1 MFLNKNKQSVGFDAH
16 IKLNRSIRTI
26 GTVASVLLSVFLFL
40 SAFPIAEPYD
50 ASAAI
55 IPSATT
61 LEVTSESNM
70 IVLDLDVHD
79 TTGTFN
85 NSRSLNFSVSTDN
98 ITGYTLSLGSGNQS
112 GKLINTRISTASL
125 NTIPSILN
133 YMSDAPNGTWWIQ
146 PSKYNSSYANNYYP
160 APTTDSIILD
170 TTSGPNSTPETYDI
184 GIGAKADYSTPA
196 GTYSGT
202 LILQAT
208 GRPVLYEINYLDN
221 TDDESIEN
229 IPVQEASGVT
239 PVASFTLSDEVPTRT
254 GYEFVGWCDGE
265 VDHTA
270 NPSTCTGTTY
280 NPGDTYTFSGISSE
294 STNIANLY
302 AMWHTDGYVITFNTV
317 NAESITFDGVTYTNG
332 QTATVAEGTYSLVG
346 NYATRYAF
354 SSWNAT
360 AGTISNADYV
370 DYNLNTYTVAGNAT
384 ITLTGQYVETE
395 LQGLA
400 TSSCTTTPMPTYD
413 NRDGQVYW
421 VKRLGDG
428 NCWMMDNMNLGA
440 VDLTTDLTSFNTNIG
455 GTVSAATFNG
465 WKKATGSA
473 SYTSAEFIPLTP
485 ENTRNYRL
493 LSTGNGNTY
502 TDEQEYMGTD
512 IHDVSGNKFGTLY
525 NYCAASAGTYC
536 VGNNVNIGDAV
547 ADICPAGWRMAK
559 NDEFSALMSSL
570 THRELLESPVS
581 EEGGAAFT
589 LSGTF
594 SDGAPT
600 GQGFYS
606 RRYMGAAYYWTSTR
620 YDESKMYQL
629 WMVDQPYTFYA
640 AAGFTSGPA
649 RNQGGPLRCI
659 RDTSM
664 QGFSDADAAAMAEG
678 ATATLT
684 DRRDGNTYNVAKING
699 NVWMTQNLRFT
710 QNILNPVDTNVSSPR
725 VVSYSNMN
733 SADCSSDEVTGPTMS
748 ALCLEVGTDSNGDP
762 TVWYNFAAASGGS
775 ITGQKNLNEA
785 VDSVCPKGWRL
796 PTNAEHLGIANND
809 TYKALYN
816 PVGGGEH
823 IGTVELLPAVGLW
836 WSSTQYNEYNRYW
849 LAYSNTSDTLTA
861 TGRVYRFSSIFVRCI
876 KGDRTIN
883 EVSYMQDVDEKIKQA
898 TPKGT
903 SVTLTDRRDG
913 EQYLVAKLEDNNIY
927 MLDNLRLDPTTV
939 DLDKL
944 QGDTNAPDE
953 ALNYLKNGGGTLPYA
968 TAAISASFESTQ
980 DAPYIAT
987 GSKDTVASKTYGSG
1001 SGKIGV
1007 HYNYCAITAGTD
1019 CGNSTSDGSGG
1030 TDYDLCPAGW
1040 RLPVITYG
1048 GWSDPNIVN
1057 NEIHTLYLAYNSD
1070 HVAFKEAMSTP
1081 LSGYVNG
1088 SSMDIYDNGSTGRFW
1103 AKGNLYW
1110 RVDNYSISDTYGAA
1124 GGYAYSARCRVK

>member
-16 IKLNRSIRTI
+16 IKLNRNIRTI
-26 GTVASVLLSVFLFL
+26 GTVASVLLSVFVFL

-61 LEVTSESNM
+61 LEITSTSNTLA
-70 IVLDLDVHD
+70 LDLDV
-79 TTGTFN
+79 N
-85 NSRSLNFSVSTDN
+85 NTSGSYSEHCLGCSAGVAFSVATDN
-98 ITGYTLSLGSGNQS
+98 ITGYTLTLDTIDHSGR
-112 GKLINTRISTASL
+112 LINNRIPTAS
-125 NTIPSILN
+125 ISSITSTYSQAYN
-133 YMSDAPNGTWWIQ
+133 FPVGTWGIQVRNGTTLGNFQ
-146 PSKYNSSYANNYYP
+146 P
-160 APTTDSIILD
+160 APAANPVTIDTTDS
-170 TTSGPNSTPETYDI
+170 PNSEAKNYQI
-184 GIGAKADYSTPA
+184 GIGVKANYNTPA
-196 GTYSGT
+196 GTYSNT
-202 LILQAT
+202 LVLQAT

-221 TDDESIEN
+221 TDDEN
-229 IPVQEASGVT
+229 VDNLPVQEASGVT
-239 PVASFTLSDEVPTRT
+239 PVASFTLSDEVPTRS

-270 NPSTCTGTTY
+270 NPTSCDGTTY

-302 AMWHTDGYVITFNTV
+302 AMWQGSGHTITFNTV

-332 QTATVAEGTYSLVG
+332 QSTVVPAGTYSLVG
-346 NYATRYAF
+346 NYALRYAF

-360 AGTISNADYV
+360 AGTISNPDYV
-370 DYNLNTYTVAGNAT
+370 DYNLNTYTVEGNAT

-421 VKRLGDG
+421 VKRLADG

-455 GTVSAATFNG
+455 GTVYAATFNG

-536 VGNNVNIGDAV
+536 VGDNVNVGDATS
-547 ADICPAGWRMAK
+547 DICPAGWRMAK

-570 THRELLESPVS
+570 TYRELLESPVS

-620 YDESKMYQL
+620 YDGSKMYQL

-649 RNQGGPLRCI
+649 RNQGGPLRCV

-678 ATATLT
+678 ATTTLT
-684 DRRDGNTYNVAKING
+684 DRRDGKTYNVAKING

-725 VVSYSNMN
+725 VVSYSSMD

-796 PTNAEHLGIANND
+796 PTNAEHLGIANNA

-823 IGTVELLPAVGLW
+823 VGTVELLPTAGLW

-883 EVSYMQDVDEKIKQA
+883 EVSYMQDVNEKVRQA

-903 SVTLTDRRDG
+903 SKTLPDIRDG
-913 EQYLVAKLEDNNIY
+913 EQYLVAKLEDDNIW
-927 MLDNLRLDPTTV
+927 MLDNMRLNPTAV

-944 QGDTNAPDE
+944 QGNTNASNE
-953 ALNYLKNGGGTLPYA
+953 TLAYYKNGGGTAPYPA
-968 TAAISASFESTQ
+968 NGVVSGTFSGYPDKPQISADFKDSSST
-980 DAPYIAT
+980 A
-987 GSKDTVASKTYGSG
+987 YGAG
-1001 SGKIGV
+1001 SGKRGV
-1007 HYNYCAITAGTD
+1007 YYNLCAASAGSHCYSSGSNVGD
-1019 CGNSTSDGSGG
+1019 VTSDI
-1030 TDYDLCPAGW
+1030 CPKGW
-1040 RLPVITYG
+1040 RLPTGGSNGEYQALYTSYSSDYNTFKTALSVNLPGRFVNSEILYAGSTTFYWTSTYY
-1048 GWSDPNIVN
+1048 N
-1057 NEIHTLYLAYNSD
+1057 AYNM
-1070 HVAFKEAMSTP
+1070 HVANMSTNMSN
-1081 LSGYVNG
+1081 LTDYDAVQIG
-1088 SSMDIYDNGSTGRFW
+1088 SPVRCI
-1103 AKGNLYW
+1103 AK
-1110 RVDNYSISDTYGAA
+1110 
-1124 GGYAYSARCRVK
+1124 